1 MTTLKRLQE
10 IYRVSKWPYFKS
22 LDVRA
27 MGATVDELNE
37 LEKQGHIRRRAGIN
51 HTIIELLTLE

>member
-10 IYRVSKWPYFKS
+10 IYRLSKWPYFKS
-22 LDVRA
+22 LDVRQ
-27 MGATVDELNE
+27 MGATIEELE
-37 LEKQGHIRRRAGIN
+37 QLEKQGHIIRRAGIN